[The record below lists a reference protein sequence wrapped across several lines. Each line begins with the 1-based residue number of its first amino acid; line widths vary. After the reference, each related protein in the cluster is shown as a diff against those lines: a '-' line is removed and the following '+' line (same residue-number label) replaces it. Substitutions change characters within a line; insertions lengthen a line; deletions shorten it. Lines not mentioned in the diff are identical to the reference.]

1 MTSSRLQELVELNN
15 IPNWRLTA
23 WLVMLLLIFFLIWA
37 SFLTIRE
44 VAVASGIFLSPSG
57 LEKISHSEGGIV
69 EGIHVSDGQ
78 VINEDAPLILIKTAD
93 HGNNSNKLKVQL
105 DKLSLTKI
113 RLEAEV
119 KGKDTLIYPENLV
132 KRLHEEVILQRQKF
146 DAGRLQLESS
156 TSSLIQKIK
165 SARSEL
171 SDLEAQV
178 RAVANNLRMGNKR
191 FEMSR
196 NLLNEG
202 LIVETE
208 HLQIEAEIQRL
219 KEQAQI
225 LKSSLPQAKEA
236 VVDAE
241 TQIKVMRNQFQSAAE
256 EELFKTEKKIEGIER
271 MLASSDEEG
280 MRTMIRSPIDGT
292 VKNLLYDTVGE
303 IVSPGET
310 IMEIVPAEAS
320 LVVEARLK
328 PEDRPFVALNQLATV
343 KLSAYD
349 FVRFGVLKGHVTMVA
364 PVASISENGVSFFKV
379 LVQTNKSFLGEDPML
394 FKVSPGML
402 ATVEIHTGEKSL
414 MEYLIMPVLQLNHKA
429 FRER

>member
-78 VINEDAPLILIKTAD
+78 VINGDAPLILIKTAD

-202 LIVETE
+202 LIVEKE

-256 EELFKTEKKIEGIER
+256 EELFKTEKQIEGIER

-303 IVSPGET
+303 LVSPGET